1 MSGSIA
7 VWSFPFRRRKFSS
20 AMIFVTWSV
29 SFFCYLSFLLN
40 NFGGHKSF
48 LWGHWYTPVLVFWWR
63 LLWVSKPEWAALF
76 ILGGGMHVTHF
87 PKIHLLCDFC
97 WPLESQAIL
106 FHVPVSRHWWGSK
119 LGSIVLPLWSRHST
133 DLSIPAWPFKFCDF
147 VLQLNSDI
155 FVGGWHSVFLFWSFW
170 HGYSSTYWSSKF
182 NPGAAL
188 TQHLPLPVIL
198 ASKDILFG
206 KIWSRNCN
214 YVFGN
219 GSASRTIK

>member
-87 PKIHLLCDFC
+87 PKIHLWCDFC

-155 FVGGWHSVFLFWSFW
+155 FCRRVILRFPFFWVSGTAILL
-170 HGYSSTYWSSKF
+170 HIGPQNSI
-182 NPGAAL
+182 L
-188 TQHLPLPVIL
+188 VLHLPNIFRYQSL
-198 ASKDILFG
+198 
-206 KIWSRNCN
+206 
-214 YVFGN
+214 
-219 GSASRTIK
+219 